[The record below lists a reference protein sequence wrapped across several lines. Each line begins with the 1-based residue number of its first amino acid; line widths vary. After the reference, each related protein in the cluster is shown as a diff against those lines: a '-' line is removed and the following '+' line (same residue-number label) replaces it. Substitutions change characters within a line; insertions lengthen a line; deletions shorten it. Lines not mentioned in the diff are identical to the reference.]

1 MSDFTFILRALLIWL
16 LFGVT
21 EVLLGILRL
30 RLLNRRVG
38 DHRARQIGVGVSCL
52 FIFGITYITL
62 PWSGANSVADMITLG
77 TLWVCLMLAFDLA
90 VGRIVFHFPWKRIR
104 TDFDFRRGNLLGIGM
119 GFVFA
124 APLIAGALLGKI

>member
-1 MSDFTFILRALLIWL
+1 MLDFTFIIRALLIWL
-16 LFGVT
+16 LFGLT
-21 EVLLGILRL
+21 EVSLGILRL

-62 PWSGANSVADMITLG
+62 PWSGANSVADLITLG

-119 GFVFA
+119 GFVFVS
-124 APLIAGALLGKI
+124 PLIAGALLGKI